1 VVKPLA
7 PCLSSSSTAITSVY
21 ILRPKPQRE
30 PSDRRRAAGVA
41 RVRQG
46 EFKAGELIPGTRYR
60 VLGLLGV
67 GGMGT
72 VYEVEHTEL
81 GKRFVLK
88 ALLPELARRQ
98 DLVVRIRNE
107 QRALGRLEHPSIVT
121 VTDAGMT
128 STEVPYFV
136 MERLDGETL
145 GARLKQSGCLGIDEA
160 LGIAIGVL
168 DGLAA
173 AHQIGVIHR
182 DIKPQNIF
190 LAAGSRPKIL
200 DFGVA
205 KVADTGSAI
214 TARGVAV
221 GTPRY
226 MSPEQARGEQVD
238 GRSDVYAVGLVLFE
252 SLIGRGPFDDARDA
266 NEMLLA
272 QLSRVPPRLLGRVPG
287 LSSELDA
294 LLAALLAKEPAARP
308 RDARAAADALRE
320 LRFQQPSDP
329 AALPRSATVRL
340 GGQRTPLPTTHAD
353 GIAARHGGRA
363 RLGVADDAPTLA
375 RPAHVGGP
383 NDTLIDQREDR
394 GAAETTGITGAITF
408 AEHREPRT
416 RTEILAAVGAGAG
429 DAPTHTRVPLTPTD
443 GSRTLDPVPLPRLA
457 SSAPSPRRG
466 RALPWVLAVLALV
479 VGIVTVLAGR
489 PRSESH
495 AMAAPASSIE
505 LAAAVPTAPLPV
517 PPKSALPLRAE
528 PLPEPATATPPSAAP
543 APASSAPLAPARV
556 TTKAPSVVPP
566 TAKTRATPAPDASAH
581 PKIARNSGSGPRIP
595 VGLPSSGL

>member
-1 VVKPLA
+1 MVQPRA
-7 PCLSSSSTAITSVY
+7 PRLSSSSTAITSVD

-30 PSDRRRAAGVA
+30 PSDRRRAAGAA

-46 EFKAGELIPGTRYR
+46 EYKAGELIPGTRYR
-60 VLGLLGV
+60 VLGLLGI

-145 GARLKQSGCLGIDEA
+145 GARIKRSGCLGIDEA

-168 DGLAA
+168 EGLSA

-182 DIKPQNIF
+182 DIKPQNVF
-190 LAAGSRPKIL
+190 LAARSGPKIL

-226 MSPEQARGEQVD
+226 MSPEQASGEQVD

-252 SLIGRGPFDDARDA
+252 CLVGRGPFDDARDA

-287 LSSELDA
+287 LTAELDA
-294 LLAALLAKEPAARP
+294 LLAALLAKDADARP
-308 RDARAAADALRE
+308 SDARAAADALRD
-320 LRFQQPSDP
+320 LRVRLQQPSDSGTV
-329 AALPRSATVRL
+329 PRSATVRI
-340 GGQRTPLPTTHAD
+340 GGPAAPLPTTHAD
-353 GIAARHGGRA
+353 GVAARHGGRA
-363 RLGVADDAPTLA
+363 RLGVTDDAPTVA
-375 RPAHVGGP
+375 RAAQVSRP
-383 NDTLIDQREDR
+383 NDTLIDER
-394 GAAETTGITGAITF
+394 GPSAPPGTATDATF
-408 AEHREPRT
+408 ASTLAEHRDPRT
-416 RTEILAAVGAGAG
+416 RTEILPAVEAGAG

-443 GSRTLDPVPLPRLA
+443 GSRTLDPVPLPRLP
-457 SSAPSPRRG
+457 SSARSPRRM
-466 RALPWVLAVLALV
+466 RALPWLLGSVAFACGVVAVIVVRSSSDPRAL
-479 VGIVTVLAGR
+479 
-489 PRSESH
+489 E
-495 AMAAPASSIE
+495 
-505 LAAAVPTAPLPV
+505 
-517 PPKSALPLRAE
+517 
-528 PLPEPATATPPSAAP
+528 P
-543 APASSAPLAPARV
+543 APARAPRSNAALAVTTPASAPPPAVAPVPSPAGVPASAPARELSV
-556 TTKAPSVVPP
+556 ANPPPSSVPSLV
-566 TAKTRATPAPDASAH
+566 KRATGPAPAASAH
-581 PKIARNSGSGPRIP
+581 PKTPEKSASGPRIP
-595 VGLPSSGL
+595 V

>member
-1 VVKPLA
+1 VVKPRA
-7 PCLSSSSTAITSVY
+7 PGFSSSSTAITSVY
-21 ILRPKPQRE
+21 ILRPKPHRE
-30 PSDRRRAAGVA
+30 PSDRQRGAGAA
-41 RVRQG
+41 RVRHG

-60 VLGLLGV
+60 VLGLLGI

-145 GARLKQSGCLGIDEA
+145 GARVKHSGCLGIDEA

-168 DGLAA
+168 EGLAA

-226 MSPEQARGEQVD
+226 MSPEQASGEQVD

-252 SLIGRGPFDDARDA
+252 CLVGRGPFDDARDA

-287 LSSELDA
+287 LSPELDA
-294 LLAALLAKEPAARP
+294 LLASLLAKDPGARP
-308 RDARAAADALRE
+308 RDARAAADALRD
-320 LRFQQPSDP
+320 LRARLLAPSEP
-329 AALPRSATVRL
+329 AALPRSATVRI
-340 GGQRTPLPTTHAD
+340 GAQAAPLPTTHAD
-353 GIAARHGGRA
+353 GVAARHGGRA
-363 RLGVADDAPTLA
+363 RLGITDDAPTVA
-375 RPAHVGGP
+375 RPAHANGP
-383 NDTLIDQREDR
+383 NDTLIDERDPHM
-394 GAAETTGITGAITF
+394 GASGAVTLPD
-408 AEHREPRT
+408 HRDPRT
-416 RTEILAAVGAGAG
+416 RTEILPALDAGAG
-429 DAPTHTRVPLTPTD
+429 DVPTHTRVPLTPTD
-443 GSRTLDPVPLPRLA
+443 GSRTLDPVPLPELRR
-457 SSAPSPRRG
+457 SARIPRRG
-466 RALPWVLAVLALV
+466 RLLPWALAALALGLAGGALLAARPAPESHATALAAEAASAPPPAHVPEPRPTAALAVLREPTPPPASP
-479 VGIVTVLAGR
+479 AASPEPPAPPSAPQAAR
-489 PRSESH
+489 PVPRTERSAAPPPESH
-495 AMAAPASSIE
+495 PAAPAR
-505 LAAAVPTAPLPV
+505 TASL
-517 PPKSALPLRAE
+517 
-528 PLPEPATATPPSAAP
+528 
-543 APASSAPLAPARV
+543 
-556 TTKAPSVVPP
+556 
-566 TAKTRATPAPDASAH
+566 H
-581 PKIARNSGSGPRIP
+581 PKTPEKAGSGPRIP